1 LKSKTKN
8 APRFNPFVDFC
19 QPLRKTPFSAKSGK
33 KKKNK
38 KTVESGVKRELV
50 LRENNQEQ
58 YGQITRNLGDGRM
71 MVWCFP
77 HVPKKQKKLETEEK
91 LGGKKLEIAT
101 TEEKLGADTEEEETF
116 EEKKG
121 AQRLG
126 IIRGKMKKRVWMVV
140 GDFVLVSLRGF
151 QDEKCDIVHK
161 YDIAEVRK
169 LMVSGELPD
178 GGDFFLSF
186 FDYFSFLLFFS
197 PVNVD
202 GDGAVTM
209 QPDSNGVGQ
218 HDFEFEEI

>member
-1 LKSKTKN
+1 M
-8 APRFNPFVDFC
+8 
-19 QPLRKTPFSAKSGK
+19 
-33 KKKNK
+33 
-38 KTVESGVKRELV
+38 KRELV

-77 HVPKKQKKLETEEK
+77 HVPKKQKKLEIATTT
-91 LGGKKLEIAT
+91 GGKKLEIAT
-101 TEEKLGADTEEEETF
+101 TEEKLGADKDEDEEETF

-186 FDYFSFLLFFS
+186 FDYFSFFFFFTFFLTS
-197 PVNVD
+197 EC
-202 GDGAVTM
+202 GWRWC
-209 QPDSNGVGQ
+209 SNDAAGQ
-218 HDFEFEEI
+218 QRSRTTRF

>member
-1 LKSKTKN
+1 M
-8 APRFNPFVDFC
+8 
-19 QPLRKTPFSAKSGK
+19 
-33 KKKNK
+33 
-38 KTVESGVKRELV
+38 KRELV

-77 HVPKKQKKLETEEK
+77 HVPKKQKKLEIATTTGGKK
-91 LGGKKLEIAT
+91 LEIATTTGGKKLEIAT
-101 TEEKLGADTEEEETF
+101 TEEKLGADKDEDEEETF

-178 GGDFFLSF
+178 GGDFFFLFSFSF
-186 FDYFSFLLFFS
+186 FFTFFLTS
-197 PVNVD
+197 EC
-202 GDGAVTM
+202 GWRWC
-209 QPDSNGVGQ
+209 SNDAAGQ
-218 HDFEFEEI
+218 QRSRTTRF